1 MNDFD
6 RPFRIAAA
14 VLLAIVLTAAFQGT
28 GRATAK
34 INWYDFDEGMAK
46 GREEG
51 KKIYINFYSD
61 LCQYCEAMERET
73 FVDPSVVSYLS
84 ENFIAI
90 RVNSDREKKIA
101 ADFRVRGLPDSWF
114 MAETGQVIGRRPGFI
129 PPETFFKILQSV
141 NKTQPD

>member
-1 MNDFD
+1 MNKAD
-6 RPFRIAAA
+6 RIVRQAAA
-14 VLLAIVLTAAFQGT
+14 ALLAFGLVLAVQAVGQ
-28 GRATAK
+28 ASAK
-34 INWYDFDEGMAK
+34 INWYDFDEGIAK

-73 FVDPSVVSYLS
+73 FSDPSVVSYLS

-90 RVNSDREKKIA
+90 RVNSDREKKLA

-114 MAETGQVIGRRPGFI
+114 MEETGNVIGHRPGFI
-129 PPETFFKILQSV
+129 PPATFFKILQSV
-141 NKTQPD
+141 QKTGAE